1 MVLSVPIGLGAFG
14 FTVNN
19 WETILWGFSNYA
31 QHVLFFQQ
39 HQIDYVDF
47 VTRIL
52 MLFCYLPHM
61 FELKVQLGSEQAGW
75 HALCMPT
82 PLWYAW
88 GSFLHLC
95 IGSFNK
101 SILAVDGGIIWKNL
115 LLMYFS
121 GYMGGCSGWLNCSW
135 NTKVIC
141 KRFTATICNFIYN
154 WSNLLRNSVFNDKL
168 IYSDVV
174 LFL

>member
-1 MVLSVPIGLGAFG
+1 MVLSVPIGWGAFG
-14 FTVNN
+14 FTVSN
-19 WETILWGFSNYA
+19 WETILWGFSNYPQRA
-31 QHVLFFQQ
+31 LFFQQ

-52 MLFCYLPHM
+52 MLFCYLPPYVWIKDAIRLWTDWLACTLHANSSLVCM
-61 FELKVQLGSEQAGW
+61 RQL
-75 HALCMPT
+75 
-82 PLWYAW
+82 
-88 GSFLHLC
+88 LHLC

-101 SILAVDGGIIWKNL
+101 SVLAVDGGIMWKNL

-135 NTKVIC
+135 NTKVIP

-154 WSNLLRNSVFNDKL
+154 WPNLLRNSVFSDEL
-168 IYSDVV
+168 RYLDVV